1 MAIYAAEDSKTFRFN
16 YRYRMST
23 NKIRKSK
30 IDNISLLIYASCS
43 DFDKEKNNY
52 AIKNLWSIK
61 NLPIVLRALYEFEKK
76 ILINKAEQAYL

>member
-30 IDNISLLIYASCS
+30 IDNISLLIYARCS
-43 DFDKEKNNY
+43 DFDKEK
-52 AIKNLWSIK
+52 KKLCHEVSI
-61 NLPIVLRALYEFEKK
+61 VDKK
-76 ILINKAEQAYL
+76 FADSS